1 MKLIKFSVTPTH
13 MLSVCAFMCTR
24 MPFPFQGDKITVHE
38 YVFKN
43 DRKEAY
49 LENYEAK
56 KIM

>member
-1 MKLIKFSVTPTH
+1 MR
-13 MLSVCAFMCTR
+13 TR
-24 MPFPFQGDKITVHE
+24 MPFPFQGDKIIVHE

-56 KIM
+56 IYNVRCILTYVWSTA

>member
-1 MKLIKFSVTPTH
+1 
-13 MLSVCAFMCTR
+13 